1 MLIINSDGVMYLAI
15 GLVKINEN
23 HVNVCLWAFVLI
35 LVIKTY
41 W

>member
-23 HVNVCLWAFVLI
+23 HVNVVYGLLC
-35 LVIKTY
+35 
-41 W
+41 